1 MKKRRVK
8 GVEAPSK
15 PARYSSTSDKEDA
28 QAQGTHV
35 AAAEAREDAKK
46 ARVRGEGVAGGD
58 CAAAAAAAA
67 EEKMEGWEEWP
78 WWTREVAVE
87 EAMSF
92 ESVWSPFWDGEFMG
106 DEAYNVLF
114 GDVPWDDGDLWN
126 LKDLE
131 KPKA

>member
-15 PARYSSTSDKEDA
+15 PARSSSTSDKEDA

-58 CAAAAAAAA
+58 FRLVAILGRGVHGRRSLQCPLRRRSVGRRRPL
-67 EEKMEGWEEWP
+67 ELEGFGETEGLREKERVGFP
-78 WWTREVAVE
+78 VQLRET
-87 EAMSF
+87 
-92 ESVWSPFWDGEFMG
+92 
-106 DEAYNVLF
+106 
-114 GDVPWDDGDLWN
+114 
-126 LKDLE
+126 
-131 KPKA
+131 KA